1 MLSTRNHRWWY
12 KKVLELN
19 RENIINANDTL
30 QVFFSP
36 RQSYSVKKGQYPCWG
51 TWKYIKV
58 GNSFKFGK
66 KDFII
71 NANMPWASTNVT
83 ADAKKFYIG
92 ENGTT
97 LRTFIHLHKQHINQ
111 PKYRKSKHL
120 DVCGEGIFSFF
131 SFFRLYTDIFLQTV
145 SP

>member
-111 PKYRKSKHL
+111 PKYRKVNISMFVAKEYFH
-120 DVCGEGIFSFF
+120 FF
-131 SFFRLYTDIFLQTV
+131 PSLGFIQTFFCKQ
-145 SP
+145 

>member
-111 PKYRKSKHL
+111 PKYRKVNISMFVAKEYFHFFPSK
-120 DVCGEGIFSFF
+120 GFIQTFF
-131 SFFRLYTDIFLQTV
+131 CKQ
-145 SP
+145 